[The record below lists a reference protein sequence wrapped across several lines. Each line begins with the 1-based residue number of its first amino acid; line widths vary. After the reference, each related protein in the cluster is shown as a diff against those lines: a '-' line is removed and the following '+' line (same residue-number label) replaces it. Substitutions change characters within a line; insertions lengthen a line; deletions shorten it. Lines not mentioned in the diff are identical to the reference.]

1 MVSCLAWDY
10 KWSVYFIDFFVF
22 MYIYFTDE
30 ENINVC
36 THMHAS
42 ILKHFYFINAVVPA
56 NTDTLTSII

>member
-1 MVSCLAWDY
+1 
-10 KWSVYFIDFFVF
+10 

-56 NTDTLTSII
+56 NTDTLTSIM